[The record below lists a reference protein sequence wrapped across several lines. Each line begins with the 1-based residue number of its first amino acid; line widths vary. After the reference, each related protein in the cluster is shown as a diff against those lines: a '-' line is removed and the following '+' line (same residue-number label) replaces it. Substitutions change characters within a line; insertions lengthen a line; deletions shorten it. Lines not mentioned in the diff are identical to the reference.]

1 MKTFFRR
8 LVLKSRMAR
17 VSAHL
22 NAIQREREMLERTE
36 RFCIREANRLQLEA
50 LNLDIASRRHA

>member
-8 LVLKSRMAR
+8 LLLKSKLAR

-22 NAIQREREMLERTE
+22 NAIQREREMLDRTE
-36 RFCIREANRLQLEA
+36 KFCIREANRLQLEA
-50 LNLDIASRRHA
+50 LNLDIRRRRHA